1 MIAHKAAII
10 VRRPAAD
17 IFRFIAVDYFANHP
31 KWAPQVVSVRPR
43 SPGPVSVGTR
53 GEVVRRLGGRDL
65 TYDFEVTDYVTN
77 EVIAVKAGG
86 PMPFTA
92 VYSVRSLSEKESE
105 LKIEFKLKMRGL
117 PRLMEPFM
125 AGGIRREVA
134 AVGSRIKSMLEA

>member
-1 MIAHKAAII
+1 M
-10 VRRPAAD
+10 
-17 IFRFIAVDYFANHP
+17 
-31 KWAPQVVSVRPR
+31 
-43 SPGPVSVGTR
+43 
-53 GEVVRRLGGRDL
+53 VRRLGGRDL

-92 VYSVRSLSEKESE
+92 VYAVRSLSEKESE
-105 LKIEFKLKMRGL
+105 LEIEFKLKMRGL
-117 PRLMEPFM
+117 RRLMEPFM